1 MKTQL
6 RILLIL
12 MALATQYV
20 IAEDFT
26 QQDIAFVFD
35 DVVAENIDSEDMQLL
50 SDQEMIATEGR
61 WTMYSPFG
69 LFLWAID
76 GIFKGGLP
84 NVSFPPSSPWD

>member
-6 RILLIL
+6 RILLIF
-12 MALATQYV
+12 MAFSTQYV
-20 IAEDFT
+20 LAEDFT

-35 DVVAENIDSEDMQLL
+35 DAATENIDSEEIQLL
-50 SDQEMIATEGR
+50 SNEEMIATEGG

-76 GIFKGGLP
+76 GIFKGEGP
-84 NVSFPPSSPWD
+84 NLSFPPPSPWD

>member
-12 MALATQYV
+12 MAFSTQYV

-35 DVVAENIDSEDMQLL
+35 DAATENINSKEVQLL

-76 GIFKGGLP
+76 GIFKGEGP
-84 NVSFPPSSPWD
+84 NFSFPPPSPWD

>member
-12 MALATQYV
+12 MAFSTQYV
-20 IAEDFT
+20 LAEDFT

-35 DVVAENIDSEDMQLL
+35 DAATENIDSEEMQLL
-50 SDQEMIATEGR
+50 SNQEMIATEGR

-76 GIFKGGLP
+76 GIFKDGLP
-84 NVSFPPSSPWD
+84 NVNFPPPSPWD

>member
-12 MALATQYV
+12 MTFSTQYV
-20 IAEDFT
+20 LAEDFT

-35 DVVAENIDSEDMQLL
+35 DAATENIDSEEIQLL
-50 SDQEMIATEGR
+50 SNEEMIATEGG

-76 GIFKGGLP
+76 GIFKGEGP
-84 NVSFPPSSPWD
+84 NLSFPPPSPWD